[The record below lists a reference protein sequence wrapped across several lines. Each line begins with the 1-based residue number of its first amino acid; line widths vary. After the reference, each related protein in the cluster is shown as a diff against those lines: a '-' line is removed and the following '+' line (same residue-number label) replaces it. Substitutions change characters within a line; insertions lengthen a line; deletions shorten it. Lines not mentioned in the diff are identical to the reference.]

1 MEYIIASFRSRS
13 QVYSFA
19 DTMKKSG
26 LYYEIV
32 TTPKEVSLGCGL
44 AVKMNKNNISD
55 ARSIINNY
63 YYENFSGFYVVT
75 EKGLRREVKS
85 IY

>member
-26 LYYEIV
+26 LYFEIV
-32 TTPKEVSLGCGL
+32 TTPREISLGCGL
-44 AVKMNKNNISD
+44 AVKIDKKDISE
-55 ARSIINNY
+55 AHSIINNY
-63 YYENFSGFYVVT
+63 YYENFSGFYLVS
-75 EKGLRREVKS
+75 EKGFRREVKS